1 MRTKHLLWAFALPAV
16 FAACTNDDF
25 ESVVQG
31 NDALQGRP
39 MAGDVKLNFDFGEAD
54 TRLTSDFKFEVGD
67 EIGATLMD
75 EYKKDGVDYNIWG
88 LPNGK
93 NVYDFVNYIQTNYR
107 YTNTESGWTNSNLL
121 CSGNYFFYYPYTAQL
136 NTRVAFEKYL
146 NPNQVLK
153 EESSAGARQVVIDNQ
168 MFVGY
173 KLVEGATEGSTQVL
187 NVSMQPVFAAPLF
200 TIMCTDSEPVTIQ
213 KIALQYIKKDKDMP
227 LMAIVD
233 PTDEERR
240 STTTVAGVPYVDF
253 EKDPTS
259 AVRMAKPETEKPQ
272 LDKDAVIGARQIQVT
287 MPEGTTTSN
296 GDPVNVYMVIP
307 AGDYTATGDE
317 GPVELLIYT
326 NKGLVTADLSV
337 AHENMGSTGAQNNVT
352 NDVAMGV
359 VSGTMEKTR
368 HINITFDEVAISNPD
383 EFAATSTEDLDTYV
397 AWSAQIG
404 GVKNMW
410 IKSTGK
416 ETELSAATVATL
428 AKNKNITMNVLG
440 DITIAENV
448 KSEDFDAA
456 KINFVGGNVR
466 TKLAYDDNNKVIGVD
481 VTNDGNLADEKGQT
495 IYNKATLNNI
505 GAWLNPTYEK
515 TDKTVIEG
523 DITFQN
529 EGNVTLTGLA
539 YSIKFINKG
548 TMTIN
553 AGVNA
558 TTKLIMEN
566 KKQDYLENYG
576 TLNINSSVEADNTVA
591 QGLEDGNGWIN
602 NYAGATLTIGQ
613 NAAVVARIDN
623 KMDSSKG
630 CEYGEIVVNGSWTI
644 FGNSGKNQ
652 GVIEVNGSMNVPAKG
667 AKYENTKAWSYP
679 IAVWPYTADFTPNI
693 KNNGS
698 VKNVTNNGNV
708 ELMTKDVSYSSV
720 SVSGEVAGMVNN
732 TVGNSAITVNPTETI
747 YCEISKPMT
756 FTEVN
761 EFVEDTQ
768 SKLVRFVAGANTLTI
783 DAKTDDEDRV
793 IEEKVGKIIVDEI
806 EINSNLTIAT
816 ANRDA
821 KARIYG
827 VATHKAMTITVAQ
840 GVTATLGDGVKLEV
854 GRSATS
860 ANAEITAN
868 GTLQVNGSAQLGGYI
883 ASSLVLKG
891 TIKNFGR
898 IYNAA
903 QKYSETD
910 TEGWTGNNA
919 TTEN

>member
-1 MRTKHLLWAFALPAV
+1 MRTKHLLWALALPAV

-75 EYKKDGVDYNIWG
+75 EYDEGGVDYNIWG
-88 LPNGK
+88 LPNGE

-233 PTDEERR
+233 PTDKERR
-240 STTTVAGVPYVDF
+240 STTTVTGVPYVDF

-410 IKSTGK
+410 IKSTNK
-416 ETELSAATVATL
+416 STELSAATVATL
-428 AKNKNITMNVLG
+428 AANQNITMNVLG
-440 DITIAENV
+440 DITIAEDV
-448 KSEDFDAA
+448 KSEDFNAA

-466 TKLAYDDNNKVIGVD
+466 TKLAYDNNNKVIGVD
-481 VTNDGNLADEKGQT
+481 VTEKSNLAEEKGQT

-515 TDKTVIEG
+515 ADKTVIEG
-523 DITFQN
+523 DVTFQN
-529 EGNVTLTGLA
+529 EGNVTLTGTG

-558 TTKLIMEN
+558 TTSLIMGN
-566 KKQDYLENYG
+566 KNKDYLDNYG
-576 TLNINSSVEADNTVA
+576 TLNINSSVVANNTVA
-591 QGLEDGNGWIN
+591 PTLDGGNGWII
-602 NYAGATLTIGQ
+602 NYAGATLTIGE
-613 NAAVVARIDN
+613 NAAVIARIDN
-623 KMDSSKG
+623 KKDNSKG
-630 CEYGEIVVNGSWTI
+630 CAYGEIVVNGTWTV
-644 FGNSGKNQ
+644 FGNSGKNE
-652 GVIEVNGSMNVPAKG
+652 GEITVNGSLIVPATE
-667 AKYENTKAWSYP
+667 AKYENAEAWTYP
-679 IAVWPYTADFTPNI
+679 ATPVNKEYTPNI
-693 KNNGS
+693 INNGA
-698 VKNVTNNGNV
+698 VTNVTNNGNV
-708 ELMTKDVSYSSV
+708 KLMSQDVSYSSV
-720 SVSGEVAGMVNN
+720 SVTGKVTGKVNN
-732 TVGNSAITVNPTETI
+732 TVGNNKITVNQYETI

-756 FTEVN
+756 FSEVN
-761 EFVEDTQ
+761 EFIEDTQ
-768 SKLVRFVAGANTLTI
+768 SKLVRFVAGAGTLTI
-783 DAKTDDEDRV
+783 DAKTD
-793 IEEKVGKIIVDEI
+793 EKGVVTEVGKIIVDQI
-806 EINSNLTIAT
+806 EIASNLTIAT
-816 ANRDA
+816 ADRTA
-821 KARIYG
+821 EARIYG
-827 VATHKAMTITVAQ
+827 EATNKAMTITIEK
-840 GVTATLGDGVKLEV
+840 GVVATLGNGVKLKV
-854 GRSATS
+854 GKKDSPAYGT
-860 ANAEITAN
+860 ITAD
-868 GTLQVNGSAQLGGYI
+868 GKLVVNGSAELSGYA
-883 ASSLVLKG
+883 ASSLTLEG
-891 TIKNFGR
+891 TIENYGA
-898 IYNAA
+898 IYGAEEA
-903 QKYSETD
+903 YSETSANVD
-910 TEGWTGNNA
+910 WTGNRA
-919 TTEN
+919 ETTVKQ